1 MSYSRNFLYSP
12 QCGNC
17 LYGSLVGFCEGL
29 AMGFDHEFLTK
40 ELSLL
45 YMSQKLIYGS
55 NMNLTGGLMSHNAQ
69 NVIFL

>member
-1 MSYSRNFLYSP
+1 
-12 QCGNC
+12 
-17 LYGSLVGFCEGL
+17 
-29 AMGFDHEFLTK
+29 MGFDHEFLTK